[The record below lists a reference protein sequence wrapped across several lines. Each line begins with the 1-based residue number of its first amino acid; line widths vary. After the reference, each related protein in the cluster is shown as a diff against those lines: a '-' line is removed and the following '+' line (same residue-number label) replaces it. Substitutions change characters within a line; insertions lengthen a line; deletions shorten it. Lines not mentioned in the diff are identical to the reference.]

1 MGYALKIC
9 CVLLSLSLS
18 ACGGEV
24 LGIGSLVMQGLQMA
38 SGGGSS
44 STNGSKNTA
53 PFTRMDNAQDQQ
65 ALSDVT
71 SKTVSQAC
79 TAANEA
85 ATNATAANATAVNAT
100 AVNETKGSAEQV
112 RQSPLPQTAQAST
125 QRQCG
130 YRNICL
136 PGNARPVRM
145 LICENPTP
153 VAQTPITQEPNLSK
167 DNAS

>member
-38 SGGGSS
+38 SGGAS

-53 PFTRMDNAQDQQ
+53 PFTRMNNAQEQQ

-71 SKTVSQAC
+71 SKTISQAC
-79 TAANEA
+79 TAANETAANEA
-85 ATNATAANATAVNAT
+85 ATNATA
-100 AVNETKGSAEQV
+100 VNETTGSAEQA
-112 RQSPLPQTAQAST
+112 RQSPLPQTVQAST